1 MLVLKH
7 TPTRAAGNTRTLHH
21 TSTTPPPH
29 SLTRFRPPIL
39 YRPTKRQRAGTAA
52 APPPPSAT
60 TRLTASEVGLR
71 LTSLLAALQH
81 APTLTHTTA
90 RALVAFLAG
99 PGVAAALATYASLS
113 HSIADACARILVC
126 HMAAF
131 APCASTLVQLLHQC
145 GLHSTAVPKAIAE
158 DAERLHLGLQQV
170 LASHVPFSNATGTGT
185 GTGAGGGGGGGS
197 VTLVPRSTG
206 VVAFLHSLMDSR
218 QEVCRLALRAATQV
232 GGGAHARPS
241 LLAHGGGVYS
251 STFRGCVWP
260 WQPQCAARQWPVV
273 LACFQP
279 LQWAPTILLVLVQQ
293 EAVSLQGGGEGSG
306 AHGAQ
311 LWRDVLQAVAA
322 PAIHRAGVAATSS
335 SLHAAAAGMTSSS
348 SLAATAAGAAQLQP
362 HRRCGLHN
370 GMAMR
375 VACDGQCMARAREV
389 LRLWGQ
395 QLQSQFVLAHGLALV
410 TAVRRVVEEAA
421 RVCDV
426 ELRGAIAMALQPLWG
441 KLSEAARGTTD
452 TVRACSSVTP
462 LVD

>member
-7 TPTRAAGNTRTLHH
+7 TPTRGTGNTPHATPYQYNAPSLTH
-21 TSTTPPPH
+21 SLPPPV
-29 SLTRFRPPIL
+29 LC
-39 YRPTKRQRAGTAA
+39 RPTKRQRAGTAA
-52 APPPPSAT
+52 APPPSSAT

-145 GLHSTAVPKAIAE
+145 GLHSTTVPKAIAE

-170 LASHVPFSNATGTGT
+170 LASHVPFSNAIGTDT
-185 GTGAGGGGGGGS
+185 GTGAGGGGS

-218 QEVCRLALRAATQV
+218 QEVCRLALRAAAQV
-232 GGGAHARPS
+232 GGFAHARSS

-251 STFRGCVWP
+251 STFRGCAWP

-293 EAVSLQGGGEGSG
+293 EAVALQSGGEGSG

-335 SLHAAAAGMTSSS
+335 PLHAAAAGMTSSS

-362 HRRCGLHN
+362 HRRCSLHN